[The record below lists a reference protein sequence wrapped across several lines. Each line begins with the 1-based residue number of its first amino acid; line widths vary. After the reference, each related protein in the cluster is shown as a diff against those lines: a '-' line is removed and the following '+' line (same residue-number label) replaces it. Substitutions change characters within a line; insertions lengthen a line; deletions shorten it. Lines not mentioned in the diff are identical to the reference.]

1 MCLQDGGRAKPSNRR
16 KPKRT
21 RRVLPRKEKETP
33 TKYTTD
39 SPDEKDSPVYL
50 GQSVFPSNIHFEDQ
64 PSKSGGSG
72 PRKGAG
78 GPGTRKRGRPSNDSY
93 LLVSTLECT
102 GCQKKFHTMV
112 GLEKHIKLKRC
123 KPPKSDDSDEE
134 DDDADER
141 GEAVEEK
148 KRTPTPGKK
157 LTSPF
162 RFECSDCKKK
172 YRSKQGLM
180 LHKIS
185 KHSEFNQKDTSGDDT
200 EDASPP
206 PSSSSKDG
214 KSPGGVFTCSDCK
227 KIYRSKQGL
236 MLHKVSKHSEVAG
249 EKAAEKK
256 IKLEKKEAGED
267 GKEGEGSTGG
277 RSRDRDRDRGGA
289 QEGSKIKG
297 ALVLQCSQCK
307 KKYNS
312 RPGLML
318 HIKTKHTPQVLL
330 GCNQCPAK
338 FKTKLELRIH
348 IRREHSGGQ
357 LILFCPY
364 CPVTFHDRDVL
375 KDHMADSHKT
385 CRQVLYDCF
394 ACDLQFSSRIER
406 KRHIQSEHK
415 GKDTSLTCRFC
426 GQWFATRLEFS
437 EHEKV
442 GHEEQGQSWLCATCG
457 DSFPTRYLLQRH
469 TLTHKDK
476 IDCELCGKSI
486 TEPCYDD
493 HMKRHYGN
501 KTWQCEL
508 CSKSFIRK
516 AELQQHTLV
525 HKDERPFCCE
535 LCGVRYRE
543 KSRLNS
549 HMRTHT
555 GIKPYKCG
563 QCEKCFTRSRELKN
577 HMRVHTGEKP
587 FSCTVCGRKFAS
599 SGNLSAHR
607 RKVHK
612 LSPIPHGQQSRRH
625 MLEERL
631 KYVPPGP
638 AQPPPPPAPAP
649 ALAPPAVAQE
659 APVAHS
665 TPLAQQMPLA
675 PQAPAAHQAP
685 MAHQDPAAVFQQQ
698 TIPKYEPMVSQS
710 EHYIPQTVIHPPQG
724 TLPIYWPNTSYGGET

>member
-1 MCLQDGGRAKPSNRR
+1 MKCFLFVTALVDVLVYLQQGSKEKPSNRR
-16 KPKRT
+16 KPRRT
-21 RRVLPRKEKETP
+21 RRVPQRKEKDTP
-33 TKYTTD
+33 AKSAPD
-39 SPDEKDSPVYL
+39 SQEEKDSTEYQ
-50 GQSVFPSNIHFEDQ
+50 GQSVFPTNIHFEEDS
-64 PSKSGGSG
+64 SKSGGSG
-72 PRKGAG
+72 HKKGGAT
-78 GPGTRKRGRPSNDSY
+78 PGSRKRGRPSNDSY
-93 LLVSTLECT
+93 LLVSTLECS

-123 KPPKSDDSDEE
+123 KPPKSGDLVSEE
-134 DDDADER
+134 EEEE
-141 GEAVEEK
+141 GEEEVPPSK
-148 KRTPTPGKK
+148 K
-157 LTSPF
+157 SSVF
-162 RFECSDCKKK
+162 RFECSECKKK

-185 KHSEFNQKDTSGDDT
+185 KHGELNAKYQSALSDKEES
-200 EDASPP
+200 EDALPA
-206 PSSSSKDG
+206 SKD
-214 KSPGGVFTCSDCK
+214 KSSPGMFTCPDCK
-227 KIYRSKQGL
+227 KVYRSKQGL
-236 MLHKVSKHSEVAG
+236 MLHKVSKHSEVA
-249 EKAAEKK
+249 EKMAEKK
-256 IKLEKKEAGED
+256 IKEEKDAED
-267 GKEGEGSTGG
+267 GKEAEGSGQG
-277 RSRDRDRDRGGA
+277 KDS
-289 QEGSKIKG
+289 SKIKG
-297 ALVLQCSQCK
+297 ALVLQCAQCK

-318 HIKTKHTPQVLL
+318 HIKTKHAPQVLL
-330 GCNQCPAK
+330 DCTQCEAK

-348 IRREHSGGQ
+348 IRREHSEGR

-364 CPVTFHDRDVL
+364 CPVTFNDRNVL
-375 KDHMADSHKT
+375 KDHMADNHKT

-426 GQWFATRLEFS
+426 GQWFATRLEYT

-442 GHEEQGQSWLCATCG
+442 GHDEQGQSWLCATCG

-508 CSKSFIRK
+508 CPKSFIRK

-549 HMRTHT
+549 HMRTHS
-555 GIKPYKCG
+555 GIKPYKCS

-612 LSPIPHGQQSRRH
+612 LSPIPHGQQSRKH

-631 KYVPPGP
+631 KY
-638 AQPPPPPAPAP
+638 AASQP
-649 ALAPPAVAQE
+649 LAPPISAPPE

-665 TPLAQQMPLA
+665 TPLSHQSPMAH
-675 PQAPAAHQAP
+675 QAPLAHQAP
-685 MAHQDPAAVFQQQ
+685 MAHQDPTAVFQQHP
-698 TIPKYEPMVSQS
+698 IPKYEPMVSQP
-710 EHYIPQTVIHPPQG
+710 EHYIPQTVIHPPQ
-724 TLPIYWPNTSYGGET
+724 TNLPIYWPNTSYGGES